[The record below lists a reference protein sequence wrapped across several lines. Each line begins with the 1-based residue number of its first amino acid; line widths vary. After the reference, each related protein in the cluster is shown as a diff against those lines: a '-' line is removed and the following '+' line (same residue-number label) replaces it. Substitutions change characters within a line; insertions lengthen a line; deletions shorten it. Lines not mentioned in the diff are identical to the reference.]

1 MWLEAIPAVS
11 LEALGRALIGLAAVL
26 IVVGGLLILFGKIGF
41 LKLPGD
47 VLLRRGNTSVFWPI
61 ATSIIVSVIL
71 TILINVVIWLWRR

>member
-1 MWLEAIPAVS
+1 MS

>member
-1 MWLEAIPAVS
+1 MS

-41 LKLPGD
+41 LKLPVD